1 MSSSFEYEKYASL
14 EDLMKDLYT
23 LQKFETQQSKSEPSN
38 SLQTKP
44 GVCNYV
50 FENAGYGII
59 TTIPI
64 LIGLGYMAYRLL
76 SHHN

>member
-38 SLQTKP
+38 SLQTKQ
-44 GVCNYV
+44 GFRNYV
-50 FENAGYGII
+50 FENAGCGIL
-59 TTIPI
+59 TAIPI
-64 LIGLGYMAYRLL
+64 LMGLGYLTYLLL
-76 SHHN
+76 SNNQ